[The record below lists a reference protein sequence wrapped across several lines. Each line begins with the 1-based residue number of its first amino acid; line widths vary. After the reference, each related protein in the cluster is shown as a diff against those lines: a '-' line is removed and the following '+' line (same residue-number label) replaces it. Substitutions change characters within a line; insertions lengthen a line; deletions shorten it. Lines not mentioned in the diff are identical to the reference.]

1 MSQHAIALTLCLLV
15 AMGVT
20 FFAFWLPLWMEK
32 QTDKLHK
39 ERNQ

>member
-1 MSQHAIALTLCLLV
+1 MSQHAIALTLCLIA

-20 FFAFWLPLWMEK
+20 FFVLWLVFWMEK

-39 ERNQ
+39 EHNQ